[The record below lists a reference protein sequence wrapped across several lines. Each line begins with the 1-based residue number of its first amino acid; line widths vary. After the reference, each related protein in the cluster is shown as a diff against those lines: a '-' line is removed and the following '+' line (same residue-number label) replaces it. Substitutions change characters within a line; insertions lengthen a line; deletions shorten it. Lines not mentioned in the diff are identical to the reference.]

1 VWFVAAALSLFMGPA
16 LALAS
21 AAPVVAAPAVVA
33 FTADTEGHVGPCLEC
48 PGHSGLGGLARRA
61 TAVAR
66 LRAQG
71 PVLLLDAGNAL
82 YGPDSIAGNG
92 AVIVA
97 AYNGLAYDAV
107 HLTPRDFRLGKP
119 ALADALKAATFDVVS
134 ANLLDAD
141 SGRPIA
147 KPFVVKDVG
156 GRRVAVIGLSEP
168 PAGMDYLPHLKRQLA
183 GVKIVPPAE
192 ALAQTLPKAKAEAD
206 DVVLLYYGS
215 AAGAKKVADA
225 LGKDVA
231 AVLVG
236 GARPEELPQ
245 KTAVPLVASAE
256 HGKSLARLTLGAAG
270 ASEQIAIDDS
280 VAPDPKMAAALLAQS
295 TNPAASA
302 QSVGAEPHVA
312 ADASDAAEGGVH
324 KLVQADVPPIEPAA
338 EPVEAARPEPAFSEP
353 ARSEASASKPTP
365 AEKAGVEPTG
375 ASKQAA
381 APASESPTPAKPPAE
396 PPQRAPAA
404 TGPKFCTNCGA
415 KLSPNAKF
423 CTHCGTRVRR

>member
-1 VWFVAAALSLFMGPA
+1 
-16 LALAS
+16 
-21 AAPVVAAPAVVA
+21 VAAPAVVA

-119 ALADALKAATFDVVS
+119 ALADAVKAATFDVVS

-141 SGRPIA
+141 SGRPVA
-147 KPFVVKDVG
+147 RPFVVKDVG

-192 ALAQTLPKAKAEAD
+192 ALAQWLPKAKAEAD
-206 DVVLLYYGS
+206 NVVLLYYGP
-215 AAGAKKVADA
+215 AGGAKRIADA
-225 LGKDVA
+225 AGKDVA

-236 GARPEELPQ
+236 GAGPGELPQ
-245 KTAVPLVASAE
+245 GGGVPLVATE
-256 HGKSLARLTLGAAG
+256 QHGKSIAHLTLGDAG
-270 ASEQIAIDDS
+270 GAKQVAPEQIAIDNS
-280 VAPDPKMAAALLAQS
+280 LAPDPKMAATLLAES
-295 TNPAASA
+295 SKPA
-302 QSVGAEPHVA
+302 GAGPHAAANA
-312 ADASDAAEGGVH
+312 ADSTEGGVH
-324 KLVQADVPPIEPAA
+324 KLVQVDVPPIEPAA
-338 EPVEAARPEPAFSEP
+338 AEPVAAAPAEP
-353 ARSEASASKPTP
+353 ARSEPASEPAVSKPAP
-365 AEKAGVEPTG
+365 AEKAGVEPAD
-375 ASKQAA
+375 ASQQAA
-381 APASESPTPAKPPAE
+381 APASESPAAAKPPAE

-415 KLSPNAKF
+415 KLSPTAKF